1 MKKIYGFQIKIDGKK
16 ICRAGFEK
24 ENSVVSCI
32 LSSIRRAVDDSEE
45 LAINVGGLNSDTNQ
59 HVDWLDTKL
68 QLGDKITI
76 EVISTDFDLPKTIR
90 EPKPKQDV
98 IAQKLERYHLL
109 KEELK
114 EYL

>member
-1 MKKIYGFQIKIDGKK
+1 MKKIYGFQIKINEKK

-59 HVDWLDTKL
+59 YVDWFDAKL
-68 QLGDKITI
+68 NLGDIITI
-76 EVISTDFDLPKTIR
+76 EVISSDFDLPVSVR
-90 EPKPKQDV
+90 ESKPKKDI
-98 IAQKLERYHLL
+98 IAQKLERYHQL

-114 EYL
+114 KYL